1 MKVLNYFNVRTFL
14 AVIISQIAAFLA
26 IRYQI
31 KFNLNLMLFG
41 LAVAFPVHFSI
52 QAAFKRREKALE
64 YFSAFKGG
72 LMTLYYSVQLATD
85 LTSEKKLEGTNV
97 MKGISD
103 QLTHQLETREESH
116 ELIQRKL
123 NEMSAFIE
131 TNQEDLSKRNA
142 VKMVRYLGNVS
153 EATVYLVSL
162 VKHRTMA
169 GMRFYSTFFILLFP
183 FIQAPILMHRL
194 EDIVPEWTIYIFICL
209 TTLILVTLNNFQK
222 MIEYPFDPGGM
233 DNIRM
238 RDFKLDV

>member
-97 MKGISD
+97 LKGISD
-103 QLTHQLETREESH
+103 QLTHQLANS
-116 ELIQRKL
+116 
-123 NEMSAFIE
+123 
-131 TNQEDLSKRNA
+131 
-142 VKMVRYLGNVS
+142 
-153 EATVYLVSL
+153 
-162 VKHRTMA
+162 
-169 GMRFYSTFFILLFP
+169 
-183 FIQAPILMHRL
+183 
-194 EDIVPEWTIYIFICL
+194 
-209 TTLILVTLNNFQK
+209 
-222 MIEYPFDPGGM
+222 
-233 DNIRM
+233 
-238 RDFKLDV
+238 